1 MRLQAIFVWVLVCA
15 VLSFNLSAWAQESA
29 QGSKPAGPKADRQYS
44 GMYSFLKEG
53 EFVQLTVEDEGRVTG
68 FVSRYGD
75 GESDKEA
82 FLDHYF
88 RSGKLEGNK
97 LTFVTETVHAV
108 WFDFKGTVERGEGKN
123 PGDEAYYV
131 LKGTLT
137 YNTSDAGKKP
147 ITHPR
152 EVELK
157 MFPREASPAPAARN

>member
-1 MRLQAIFVWVLVCA
+1 MRLRVVASCALVLAIVSVA
-15 VLSFNLSAWAQESA
+15 SRAGGQEA
-29 QGSKPAGPKADRQYS
+29 KTAPVKTDKQYS

-53 EFVQLTVEDEGRVTG
+53 EFVQLTVEDDGRVTG

-75 GESDKEA
+75 GESDKET
-82 FLDHYF
+82 FLDQYF

-97 LTFVTETVHAV
+97 LSFITETVHAV
-108 WFDFKGTVERGEGKN
+108 WFEFKGTVERGEGKS

-137 YNTSDAGKKP
+137 YNATDAGKKA
-147 ITHPR
+147 ITHPC

-157 MFPREASPAPAARN
+157 MFPKEAS

>member
-1 MRLQAIFVWVLVCA
+1 MKLQGMVSYALILA
-15 VLSFNLSAWAQESA
+15 VVSWASRADAQESKTTA
-29 QGSKPAGPKADRQYS
+29 PKTDRQYS
-44 GMYSFLKEG
+44 GMYSFLKDG
-53 EFVQLTVEDEGRVTG
+53 EFVQLTVEDDGRVTG

-75 GESDKEA
+75 GESDKET
-82 FLDHYF
+82 FLDQYF

-97 LTFVTETVHAV
+97 LNFITETVHAV
-108 WFDFKGTVERGEGKN
+108 WFEFKGTVERGEGKS

-137 YNTSDAGKKP
+137 YNATDAGKKA

-157 MFPREASPAPAARN
+157 MFPKEAS

>member
-1 MRLQAIFVWVLVCA
+1 MKLRAIASCALVLA
-15 VLSFNLSAWAQESA
+15 VISFASRVGAQESKTTA
-29 QGSKPAGPKADRQYS
+29 PKADRQYS

-53 EFVQLTVEDEGRVTG
+53 EFVQLTVEDDGRITG

-75 GESDKEA
+75 GESDRDA
-82 FLDHYF
+82 FLDQYF
-88 RSGKLEGNK
+88 KSGKLEGNK
-97 LTFVTETVHAV
+97 LSFITESVHAV
-108 WFDFKGTVERGEGKN
+108 WFEFKGTVERGEGKN

-137 YNTSDAGKKP
+137 YNATDAGKKA

-157 MFPREASPAPAARN
+157 MFPKESN